1 MTDDARATVLITVD
15 SLRADALD
23 LDSEDTH
30 TPTLRSLA
38 DDATVFENAFAQ
50 GNWTPFSFPSI
61 LGGTPVFADGPRIGV
76 GPGATLA
83 ETLQR
88 AGVTTGGF
96 NASNGFLTAYWGYDR
111 GFEEFD
117 AFHAEATNPVSK
129 LFSAHPTWQAWAQ
142 FATQPM
148 RAAVRRL
155 KGEES
160 YPAENT
166 SRMRDVENAAI
177 SFIENAEGEFFCWIH
192 YMDTHTPYVPAP
204 VHVREVA
211 DEPFSTLRMLSPH
224 FRTGLGRGIE
234 EGSKTLADLQ
244 TLYKAAALQ
253 VDQSIGRVLAALE
266 DAGIRD
272 ETCVVVAGDHGE
284 EFLEHGHLAHYPKLY
299 RELVEVPFIVDA
311 PGSDGQRVTD
321 PVALDAIPPTV
332 CDAMEIRAPDHYTG
346 ESVMPTVHDG
356 VAPDQ
361 EPVVSVTVRGDSVTQ
376 QPIPRRLGDGDV
388 LVSARSEEWTYIEHP
403 AADDQ
408 ELYDRQADPAE
419 QDDLWDGE
427 PPNEAVARLQSAA
440 EQRVMALDSVADAA
454 ESAGEDDADEEV
466 VPEEIEDRLSALGY
480 K

>member
-1 MTDDARATVLITVD
+1 MITVD

-111 GFEEFD
+111 GFEAFD
-117 AFHAEATNPVSK
+117 AFHAEPTNPVSK
-129 LFSAHPTWQAWAQ
+129 FFSAHPTWQAWAQ

-155 KGEES
+155 RGQES

-177 SFIENAEGEFFCWIH
+177 SFIEDADGDFFCWIH

-211 DEPFSTLRMLSPH
+211 DEPFGTLRMLSPH
-224 FRTGLGRGIE
+224 VRTGLGRGIE
-234 EGSKTLADLQ
+234 EGSPTLADLR
-244 TLYKAAALQ
+244 TLYRATARQ
-253 VDQSIGRVLAALE
+253 VDQSIARVLGALE

-311 PGSDGQRVTD
+311 PGTDGRRVSE

-332 CDAMEIRAPDHYTG
+332 CDAMGVRAPDHYTG
-346 ESVMPTVHDG
+346 QSVMPTVREG
-356 VAPDQ
+356 NAPDQ
-361 EPVVSVTVRGDSVTQ
+361 EPVVTVTVRGDSVTQ

-388 LVSARSEEWTYIEHP
+388 LVSARSEEWTYIQHTAAGEH
-403 AADDQ
+403 
-408 ELYDRQADPAE
+408 ELYDRQADPDE
-419 QDDLWDGE
+419 QENLWTGE
-427 PPNEAVARLQSAA
+427 PPTAAVARLQAAA
-440 EQRVMALDSVADAA
+440 ERRYEALESVADAA
-454 ESAGEDDADEEV
+454 DSAVGDDAGDEE

>member
-23 LDSEDTH
+23 LNSEDSH

-61 LGGTPVFADGPRIGV
+61 LGGTPVFADGSRIGV

-83 ETLQR
+83 ETLRR
-88 AGVTTGGF
+88 AGVATGGF

-129 LFSAHPTWQAWAQ
+129 FFSAHPTWQAWAQ

-148 RAAVRRL
+148 RSAVRRL
-155 KGEES
+155 RGEET

-177 SFIENAEGEFFCWIH
+177 SFIEDSDGEFFCWIH

-224 FRTGLGRGIE
+224 FRTGLGRGVE
-234 EGSKTLADLQ
+234 EGSQALDDLR
-244 TLYKAAALQ
+244 TLYKAAARQ
-253 VDQSIGRVLAALE
+253 VDQSIGRVLSALE

-299 RELVEVPFIVDA
+299 RELVEVPFLVDA
-311 PGSDGQRVTD
+311 PGSEGRRISD

-332 CDAMEIRAPDHYTG
+332 CDAMGVRTPDHYTG
-346 ESVMPTVHDG
+346 ESVMPTVSDG
-356 VAPDQ
+356 ADPDQ
-361 EPVVSVTVRGDSVTQ
+361 EPVVSVTVRGESVTQ

-388 LVSARSEEWTYIEHP
+388 LVSARNEEWTYIDHP
-403 AADDQ
+403 EADER
-408 ELYDRQADPAE
+408 ELYDREADPAE
-419 QDDLWDGE
+419 QDDCWDDD
-427 PPNEAVARLQSAA
+427 PPTRAVRRLRTAA
-440 EQRVMALDSVADAA
+440 EQRVAALESVA
-454 ESAGEDDADEEV
+454 SRTEDDAGDTEADEA
-466 VPEEIEDRLSALGY
+466 VPAEIEDRLSALGY